1 MALPSPRK
9 ASSEPTEPAAAL
21 RVLIVEDNAADAM
34 VAQAAVARA
43 ANGPFAA
50 LRAGSAARALDI
62 IASDEVHLVL
72 LDLNLPD
79 SKGLDTLRR
88 VRVATRAPLII
99 VTSEESPGLDE
110 AALEEGAFEI
120 LHKGHIGVEAIARLL
135 RLAEGQRRTQRR
147 LEAAEQA
154 SRDGLRRSEDR
165 FRRLTE
171 LASDWYWEQDDEY
184 RFTYLSPGFAERTG
198 VDPARMLG
206 RRRWDSD
213 EVIPATGSWQEHR
226 AALAARRTF
235 REFVQVSVGAD
246 GSRQY
251 IASSGM
257 PDFDDAGNFTGYRGV
272 SWNITARQEAERAIE
287 RMARFDGA
295 TGLPNRNLIKERL
308 DEAIARA
315 RARGREVGVLLLDL
329 DRFKLINDSLGH
341 RTGDALL
348 AQVGLSLK
356 DCVRRED
363 TVGRVG
369 GDEFVVVLA
378 DLARPDDAAAVARKI
393 LDSFAAPFDLDEQ
406 ETFTTAS
413 IGVATFPR
421 DGDQAETLLQRA
433 DAAMGRVKES
443 TGNAY
448 CFFTEEMNARTVA
461 KLQLN
466 IDLRRAL
473 ERAEFELHYQPK
485 VRLADGAVIGLEALL
500 RWRHPERGLV
510 PPAEF
515 VPTLEDTGMIVAV
528 GDWVIGEA
536 CRQLRRWASAGLAPV
551 PIAVNVSPRQFERG
565 DLHATIERHLQS
577 SAVHPGLLELELTES
592 CLMSDPEDAARQL
605 QRLRD
610 AGLRISVDDFGTGY
624 SSLAYLTR
632 LPLSALKIDRSFVD
646 AAISDPQSA
655 AIVRLVID
663 MALRLRFDVV
673 AEGIET
679 PRHVV
684 FLREHGC
691 ELGQGYLFG
700 RPVPAADITA
710 RLAKC
715 AATTA

>member
-1 MALPSPRK
+1 MALPSPQR
-9 ASSEPTEPAAAL
+9 EPPAPAATL

-43 ANGPFAA
+43 ANGPFAT
-50 LRAGSAARALDI
+50 LRAGNAARALELL
-62 IASDEVHLVL
+62 ASDDVHLVL

-79 SKGLDTLRR
+79 SRGLDTLRR
-88 VRVATRAPLII
+88 VRVATRAPLIV
-99 VTSEESPGLDE
+99 VTSEDTPGLDE
-110 AALEEGAFEI
+110 AALEEGAYEI
-120 LHKGHIGVEAIARLL
+120 LHKGRVDVEAIARLL

-147 LEAAEQA
+147 LEATEQA
-154 SRDGLRRSEDR
+154 SRNKLRRNELR
-165 FRRLTE
+165 FRGLTE
-171 LASDWYWEQDDEY
+171 LASDWYWEQDDQY

-198 VDPARMLG
+198 VDPSRMLG
-206 RRRWDSD
+206 RRRWDS
-213 EVIPATGSWQEHR
+213 ENVIPVAGAWKEHR
-226 AALAARRTF
+226 ATLEARQSF
-235 REFVQVSVGAD
+235 RGFVQVSVDAD

-251 IASSGM
+251 IESNGM
-257 PDFDDAGNFTGYRGV
+257 PDYDEAGNFTGYCGV
-272 SWNITARQEAERAIE
+272 SWNITARMEAERAIE
-287 RMARFDGA
+287 RMARFDPV

-308 DEAIARA
+308 EQAIAQA
-315 RARGREVGVLLLDL
+315 QQRGRGAGVLLLDL

-341 RTGDALL
+341 QTGDALL

-363 TVGRVG
+363 TVGRLG

-378 DLARPDDAAAVARKI
+378 DLARPEDAADVAGKI
-393 LDSFAAPFDLDEQ
+393 LASFAAPFDLDEQ
-406 ETFTTAS
+406 ETFITAS
-413 IGVATFPR
+413 IGVATFPQ
-421 DGDQAETLLQRA
+421 DGDDAEMLLQRA

-443 TGNAY
+443 TRNAH
-448 CFFTEEMNARTVA
+448 CFFTEEMNARTAA

-473 ERAEFELHYQPK
+473 ERAEYELYYQPK
-485 VRLADGAVIGLEALL
+485 VRLADGVVVGLEALL

-536 CRQLRRWASAGLAPV
+536 CRQLQRWAGEGLTTV

-565 DLHATIERHLQS
+565 DLQAAIERHLRAN
-577 SAVHPGLLELELTES
+577 AVGPGLLELELTES

-632 LPLSALKIDRSFVD
+632 LPLSALKIDRGFVD
-646 AAISDPQSA
+646 AAISDPHSA

-679 PRHVV
+679 AEHVG
-684 FLREHGC
+684 FLRKHGC

-700 RPVPAADITA
+700 KPAPA
-710 RLAKC
+710 REIAQRLGAR
-715 AATTA
+715 AATPV